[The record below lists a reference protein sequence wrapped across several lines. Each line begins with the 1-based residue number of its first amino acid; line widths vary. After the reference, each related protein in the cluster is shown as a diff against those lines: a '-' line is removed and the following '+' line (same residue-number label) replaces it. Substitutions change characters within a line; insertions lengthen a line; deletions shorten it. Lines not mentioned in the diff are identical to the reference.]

1 MGLFSR
7 TKKAEVHAGVHDR
20 KQLVEMASVKP
31 TGKGKQAV
39 VGESN
44 YQKAIIAAAGGV
56 NDAGQPLHRDVLALI
71 EPEPTNQHDKT
82 ALVVLVDGRTVGYIP
97 KTHKSYVKKVMKQ
110 MDAQHLTCVGYVT
123 GRVGTSRKD
132 PFNLGVE
139 LDLGRKTDD

>member
-7 TKKAEVHAGVHDR
+7 TKKVEAHKGVHDWA
-20 KQLVEMASVKP
+20 QLVEMANIKP

-44 YQKAIIAAAGGV
+44 YQQAIIAAAGGV
-56 NDAGQPLHRDVLALI
+56 NEAGQPLHRDVLALI
-71 EPEPTNQHDKT
+71 EPDPLNQHDKT
-82 ALVVLVDGRTVGYIP
+82 ALVVLVDGKTVGYIP

-110 MDAQHLTCVGYVT
+110 QDAKYLTCVGHIT
-123 GRVGTSRKD
+123 GRAGTSRKD
-132 PFNLGVE
+132 AYFLGVE